1 MPPDPLRALSLSA
14 STVDNFDTQ
23 LSQSGAILRAALKKE
38 RRNWKLPEPLRAQP
52 GLEAFSP
59 VFRQILHGRG
69 VVRQSQLDPWLQT
82 DLEGAPDP
90 FLLKDMAVACDLI
103 AQTIAAGERIAVY
116 GDYDADGVTACVTL
130 ARGLRSVGADVI
142 TYIPNRFT
150 EGYGLNL
157 EALNELHARGA
168 RLVITCDCGTN
179 SVEAAAGRP
188 RGMRLIVTDH
198 HEVGAQ
204 RPAVDALINPK
215 QPDCAYPFDGLA
227 ACGVAYKLLIALERR
242 VFPGRLDPGASLDA
256 VALGTVADVVPL
268 RAENR
273 AIVRAGL
280 RRLSEAPSPGCAA
293 LLAVAGITAPVTAE
307 HLAFQLGPRINA
319 AGRMEDAMLAL
330 QLLMAESREEAD
342 PFAQRLH
349 EQNAQRQQLT
359 AEIVREARTQ
369 VAELDSG
376 AAVIVMGADHWPLG
390 VLGLAASRLVEEFY
404 RPTFIF
410 NTEGDEWRGSAR
422 SIESFHLVDCLQD
435 CAPLL
440 HRFGGHAMAA
450 GLTVLK
456 SRFAELKECLEQY
469 TTSRLNGDAF
479 SRPITIEATAAF
491 ADLKPSLHH
500 ELQMLAPFGVGNR
513 EPLLLSKEVEVVRTE
528 TFGLDRRH
536 LRVQL
541 RDRTASVEAIA
552 FDKAAAASH
561 LPTGRRIDV
570 VYALQF
576 DRWDGLDRIR
586 LHLRDLRPAVQPA
599 LVLAGV

>member
-1 MPPDPLRALSLSA
+1 M
-14 STVDNFDTQ
+14 
-23 LSQSGAILRAALKKE
+23 KKE
-38 RRNWKLPEPLRAQP
+38 RRNWILPEPLRAQP

-82 DLEGAPDP
+82 DLERAPDP
-90 FLLKDMAVACDLI
+90 FLLKDMALACDLI

-157 EALNELHARGA
+157 EALNDLHARGA

-215 QPDCAYPFDGLA
+215 QPECAYPFDGLA
-227 ACGVAYKLLIALERR
+227 ACGVAYKLLVALEQRA
-242 VFPGRLDPGASLDA
+242 FPGRLDPRASLDA

-280 RRLSEAPSPGCAA
+280 RRLSEDPNPGCAA

-330 QLLMAESREEAD
+330 QLLMAETREEAD
-342 PFAQRLH
+342 PLAQRLQD
-349 EQNAQRQQLT
+349 QNAQRQQAT
-359 AEIVREARTQ
+359 AEIVREARAQ
-369 VAELDSG
+369 VMELDNA
-376 AAVIVMGADHWPLG
+376 AAVIVMGANHWPLG

-404 RPTFIF
+404 RPTFVF
-410 NTEGDEWRGSAR
+410 NTEADEWRGSAR
-422 SIESFHLVDCLQD
+422 SIEGFHLVDCLQH

-450 GLTVLK
+450 GLTVLA
-456 SRFAELKECLEQY
+456 SRFGELKERLEQY
-469 TTSRLNGDAF
+469 TATRLNGDAF
-479 SRPITIEATAAF
+479 SRPIAIEASAAF
-491 ADLKPSLHH
+491 ADLKPSLH
-500 ELQMLAPFGVGNR
+500 EEIQMLAPFGVGNR
-513 EPLLLSKEVEVVRTE
+513 EPLLLSREVEVVRAE
-528 TFGLDRRH
+528 TFGGDRRH
-536 LRVQL
+536 LRLQL
-541 RDRTASVEAIA
+541 RDRTASAEAIA
-552 FDKAAAASH
+552 FDKAAAAPH
-561 LPTGRRIDV
+561 LPSGRRIDV
-570 VYALQF
+570 VYALQCE
-576 DRWDGLDRIR
+576 RWDGLDRVR
-586 LHLRDLRPAVQPA
+586 LHLRDLRPAAQPA

>member
-1 MPPDPLRALSLSA
+1 
-14 STVDNFDTQ
+14 
-23 LSQSGAILRAALKKE
+23 LKKE
-38 RRNWKLPEPLRAQP
+38 RRNWILPEPLRAQP
-52 GLEAFSP
+52 GLEAFSS

-69 VVRQSQLDPWLQT
+69 VVRKSQLDPWLQT
-82 DLEGAPDP
+82 DLDRAPDP

-103 AQTIAAGERIAVY
+103 AEAIAGGHRIAVY

-157 EALNELHARGA
+157 DALKDLHARGA
-168 RLVITCDCGTN
+168 KLVITCDCGTN

-188 RGMRLIVTDH
+188 PGMRLIVTDH
-198 HEVGAQ
+198 HEVGGE
-204 RPAVDALINPK
+204 RPSVDALVNPK
-215 QPDCAYPFDGLA
+215 QPDCPYPFDGLA
-227 ACGVAYKLLIALERR
+227 ACGVAYKLLVALEARA
-242 VFPGRLDPGASLDA
+242 FPGRLDPAGSLDA

-268 RAENR
+268 HAENR

-293 LLAVAGITAPVTAE
+293 LLAVAGIAGPVTAE

-330 QLLMAESREEAD
+330 QLLMAESREVAD
-342 PFAQRLH
+342 PLAQRLH

-369 VAELDSG
+369 VTELDNR
-376 AAVIVMGADHWPLG
+376 AAVIVMGAGNWPLG

-410 NTEGDEWRGSAR
+410 NTDGDEWRGSAR
-422 SIESFHLVDCLQD
+422 SIEGFHLVDCLQH

-450 GLTVLK
+450 GLTVL
-456 SRFAELKECLEQY
+456 SDHFAELKECLEHY
-469 TTSRLNGDAF
+469 TAECLNGEAF
-479 SRPITIEATAAF
+479 SRPITIEATAAL
-491 ADLKPSLHH
+491 ADLKPSLHQ
-500 ELQMLAPFGVGNR
+500 EIQQLAPFGVGNR
-513 EPLLLSKEVEVVRTE
+513 EPLLLSREVEVMRTE
-528 TFGLDRRH
+528 TFGSDRRH
-536 LRVQL
+536 LRLQL
-541 RDRTASVEAIA
+541 RDRTATAEAIA
-552 FDKAAAASH
+552 FDKGSAAPH
-561 LPTGRRIDV
+561 LPVGRRLDV
-570 VYALQF
+570 VYAFQCE
-576 DRWDGLDRIR
+576 RWDGLDRVR

-599 LVLAGV
+599 LALAGV